1 MPGDYKNKRVKSNCK
16 EMQKLPENGQ
26 KRLNQ
31 NNYNLKNDHIE
42 TKKRNSEW
50 PKDDYK
56 EIKLRQN

>member
-1 MPGDYKNKRVKSNCK
+1 MPGDYKNKRLKSNCK

-42 TKKRNSEW
+42 TKKRNSE
-50 PKDDYK
+50 
-56 EIKLRQN
+56 